1 MEIIL
6 TGQFEHSYRRLA
18 TEDKEKVLKSILE
31 LEENPHLPGL
41 RVKKMADRGNI
52 WEARASRKLR
62 LTFEMSG
69 EGFILRH
76 VGEHD
81 RVLDNP

>member
-1 MEIIL
+1 MDVIL
-6 TGQFEHSYRRLA
+6 TGQFEHSYRRLSA
-18 TEDKEKVLKSILE
+18 EDREKVRKSILE
-31 LEENPHLPGL
+31 LEENPHAPGL
-41 RVKKMADRGNI
+41 RVKKMADRGSI

-62 LTFEMSG
+62 FTFEMSG
-69 EGFILRH
+69 ESFILRH